1 MKFPSLASIATKAR
15 QLVEPKLQD
24 VAQKATRPVRQVGK
38 ALLAGVAGGIL
49 SGIVKLGWE
58 VPFPPRTPE
67 RNETNPPQALLQKLG
82 VPREITHLTYTFSG
96 VQLPV
101 VSFIM
106 HFGFSLTF
114 ALIYCLGAEFFPGIT
129 FLQGAAF
136 GVIVDIV
143 FHVWLMPALK
153 VVPPAKEQ
161 PWEEHAS
168 EFFGHI
174 MWMWSIEMVRRAFTG
189 AKPQRRLMSG
199 LTF

>member
-1 MKFPSLASIATKAR
+1 MKFPSLATIADKAR
-15 QLVEPKLQD
+15 KLVEPKMKD

-67 RNETNPPQALLQKLG
+67 RNETNPPQALLQKFG
-82 VPREITHLTYTFSG
+82 VPREITHLTYTFSD
-96 VQLPV
+96 VQLPI

-106 HFGFSLTF
+106 HFGFSLTC
-114 ALIYCLGAEFFPGIT
+114 ALIYCLGAEFVPGIT
-129 FLQGAAF
+129 LWQGAVF
-136 GVIVDIV
+136 GIAVDLL
-143 FHVWLMPALK
+143 FHVLLMPALK
-153 VVPPAKEQ
+153 VVPAAKDQ

-174 MWMWSIEMVRRAFTG
+174 VWMWSIEMVRRAFVG
-189 AKPQRRLMSG
+189 AKPQRRFFG
-199 LTF
+199 LVG